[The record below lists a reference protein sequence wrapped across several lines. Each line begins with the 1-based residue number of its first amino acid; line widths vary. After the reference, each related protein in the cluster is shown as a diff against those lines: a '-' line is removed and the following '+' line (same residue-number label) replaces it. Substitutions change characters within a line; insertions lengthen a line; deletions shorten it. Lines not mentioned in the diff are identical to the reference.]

1 MHTERDGGGEGG
13 RRGGG
18 SEGRE
23 RERTN
28 HLIVLTTF
36 KELLLSKKFIK
47 Q

>member
-1 MHTERDGGGEGG
+1 MVVVREEDGV
-13 RRGGG
+13 GG